1 MTPTTLRAPDGC
13 EWRLAY
19 TTNGLIAFE
28 EETGTDVLALLNAG
42 NLNLRSLRALVW
54 AGLLEHQPGMSLAG
68 AGQVIDACGIKPA
81 ADRAGLAVAEAFRME
96 PTPGKAGSPKESRSG
111 NARRGSASTGAPP
124 G

>member
-1 MTPTTLRAPDGC
+1 MTPTTLRAPDGS

-42 NLNLRSLRALVW
+42 NLNLKSLRALVW

-81 ADRAGLAVAEAFRME
+81 ADRAGQAVAEAFRME
-96 PTPGKAGSPKESRSG
+96 PASGKVSKSG
-111 NARRGSASTGAPP
+111 NARRGSASTGALP